1 MQQPLDRTFRNL
13 GPMVKPT
20 TIEDIPLVDS
30 LARVFSR
37 YGYEGANLNRLSE
50 ASNLKRSSL
59 YHRFPGGKDEIVQ
72 AVIARAE
79 DRYASVLEAAFED
92 GDPAERAKAVARGL
106 ADYYADGEASCL
118 IIALSLSDDE
128 GRAQG
133 GECVVGWAEG
143 FARIA
148 RDAGMTDAEAEDAS
162 FDAIAQIE
170 GALIISA
177 TTGRTGSFE
186 RALAELPT
194 RLTATA

>member
-1 MQQPLDRTFRNL
+1 
-13 GPMVKPT
+13 MVKST
-20 TIEDIPLVDS
+20 TIEDIPLVDA
-30 LARVFSR
+30 LAEVFSR
-37 YGYEGANLNRLSE
+37 YGYEGANLNRLSD

-72 AVIARAE
+72 AVISRAA
-79 DRYASVLEAAFED
+79 DRYAAVLGPAFED
-92 GDPAERAKAVARGL
+92 GDPQERARRVATGL

-148 RDAGMTDAEAEDAS
+148 RDSGMSDVEAEDAS
-162 FDAIAQIE
+162 FDAIASIE

-186 RALAELPT
+186 RALSKLPA
-194 RLTATA
+194 RLTTTR